1 MAKHRVWFSRASSS
15 LHPALL
21 TLKQR
26 PLGGDLEIY
35 SSHSQ
40 WDSPALCASDVAL
53 LEPAE
58 LKGNA
63 YVQWCLDFCREH
75 RIDVFVPGG
84 ARSQIADRREEF
96 ASVGTRILVAADG
109 PTLKHLEDKSGFLAG
124 VPPEIAPI
132 ARYVT
137 VNTAAEF
144 ADAVTTLQA
153 TCEKVCFKPS
163 QSIFGLGFY
172 VLKEGLQP
180 VNRLLDGY
188 ANVISFEEAHRILAT
203 QEKFRDVLVME
214 YLPGNEYSVDCVG
227 RRGELVCAIVR
238 AKLRGDDSVG
248 SSQLVQGNPEVEQM
262 ARAITHRYGLDGL
275 YNMQF
280 REGADGGRPKLL
292 EVNGRMSGGMALAC
306 LTGIHLLEL
315 AIQVTL
321 AGPDAPLPEVRKVG
335 SPVRAQQAFSA
346 FPAVHVVSQG
356 SSTSR

>member
-1 MAKHRVWFSRASSS
+1 MVKHRVWFSRASSS
-15 LHPALL
+15 LYPALL

-26 PLGGDLEIY
+26 PLGNALEVY

-40 WDSPALCASDVAL
+40 WDAPALCASDVAL

-58 LKGNA
+58 LKGDA
-63 YVQWCLDFCREH
+63 YIAWCLDFCREH

-84 ARSQIADRREEF
+84 ARAQIADRREEF
-96 ASVGTRILVAADG
+96 ALTGTRIMVAADG
-109 PTLKHLEDKSGFLAG
+109 ATLRHLEDKSGFLAG
-124 VPPEIAPI
+124 VTPEIAPV

-137 VNTAAEF
+137 VNTAEEF
-144 ADAVTTLQA
+144 ADAVTTLRA

-172 VLKEGLQP
+172 VLKDDLKP
-180 VNRLLDGY
+180 VNRLLDGH
-188 ANVISFEEAHRILAT
+188 ANVISFEEACGILRT

-214 YLPGNEYSVDCVG
+214 YLPGTEYSVDCVG

-238 AKLRGDDSVG
+238 AKLRGSEAEG
-248 SSQLVQGNPEVEQM
+248 SSQLIQENAEVEEM
-262 ARAITHRYGLDGL
+262 ARAVTRRYGLDGL

-306 LTGIHLLEL
+306 LTGVHLLEL
-315 AIQVTL
+315 AIQVAL
-321 AGPDAPLPEVRKVG
+321 AGPEAPLPEVGKVG